1 MFNPIKVISQIFY
14 SLRDTIWNYPEVLI
28 GDNSLRTYFQKVYRA
43 SVPYSHFAT
52 SAIIIIL
59 ITAIFFSNFRN
70 ILNANSS
77 TLIEG
82 VIMGSDASG
91 NLQTITKVDP
101 LRSSNIQLERDLSEL
116 IYEPLLK
123 SEFAHDGSGLTVI
136 RNILAEEVIRIRQ
149 GADYQFSLRRGVYW
163 HDGRLFN
170 ADDVLATFNFVSQLD
185 SDNAYIRAVKQL
197 RWEKLDDYN
206 IRVCTKASDDRTC
219 EQSRDNPILSNFL
232 ELISIKIIPAHMIEN
247 VDPRRIDTQVPDLFR
262 SPIGTGRYKFYSVED
277 RFISLVRNDQYY
289 DRDRIPSIENI
300 TFKLFPTFED
310 GVRALENGEI
320 HTLSS
325 VSSEFKRSLED
336 FPQID
341 VNISPVLYNQYWSI
355 YFNLR
360 KDPSGNTIGSPFF
373 QDEKV
378 RKAISMG
385 INRDTIVD
393 NALQGVAEEAVGP
406 IPVISEF
413 FNNNTNWYRYNQS
426 RARLL
431 LEEAGWFVQSGEKI
445 RTNSEGEKLSFSLYF
460 VDSFDRQNVAR
471 SIKNDLEAIGVE
483 VRIDRREQ
491 PGQDQSRN
499 APTGWSLSEIN
510 NQYLLPRNFDAILY
524 GMYTFIDPDRFE
536 LFHRNQIS
544 DPGLNI
550 AGYQGSVESVQIRPD
565 RQEGESSLITVPRV
579 DRLLE
584 ETRALDTIEDAGR
597 RKLNYNEIQDLIAE
611 DAPVVFL
618 YHPRFIYYSH
628 SRVSSVTLENV
639 TSVEDRFRNI
649 EKWLLN

>member
-1 MFNPIKVISQIFY
+1 MFNPIKVLSQIFY
-14 SLRDTIWNYPEVLI
+14 SLRDTVWNYPEVLI
-28 GDNSLRTYFQKVYRA
+28 GDNSLRTYLNKVYRA

-52 SAIIIIL
+52 SAVIILL

-70 ILNANSS
+70 ILNANTS

-82 VIMGSDASG
+82 VIMGSDTSG

-123 SEFAHDGSGLTVI
+123 SEFANDGSGLTVI
-136 RNILAEEVIRIRQ
+136 RNILAEDVIRIRQ

-197 RWEKLDDYN
+197 RWEKLDDFN

-262 SPIGTGRYKFYSVED
+262 SPIGTGRYKFFSVED
-277 RFISLVRNDQYY
+277 RFISLVRNNEYY
-289 DRDRIPSIENI
+289 DRDRIPSIDNI

-341 VNISPVLYNQYWSI
+341 VNVSPVLYNQYWSI

-385 INRDTIVD
+385 INRDTIVE
-393 NALQGVAEEAVGP
+393 NALQGVAEEAIGP

-413 FNNNTNWYRYNQS
+413 YNRDTNWYRYNQS

-431 LEEAGWFVQSGEKI
+431 LEEAGWFLESGEKI
-445 RTNSEGEKLSFSLYF
+445 RKNSEGESLSFSLYF

-483 VRIDRREQ
+483 VKIDRREQ
-491 PGQDQSRN
+491 PGQDQSRS

-584 ETRALDTIEDAGR
+584 ETRALDTIEDAER

-628 SRVSSVTLENV
+628 TRISNVDLSHV

-649 EKWLLN
+649 EKWSLN